1 VTAAPGPGAAL
12 APGTSA
18 PDFALRD
25 QNNQRV
31 RLADVRRGRDVLL
44 VFYPFAFTGVCRGE
58 LAGIQED
65 LGSFGN
71 DAVQVLTISVDSVFA
86 HKVWAEREGYEFPL
100 LADFWPHGAVASAY
114 GVFDASRGVAERAT
128 FVVDRAGVIRFAEVN
143 PPGVA
148 RDLGRWRAALA
159 ALRG

>member
-1 VTAAPGPGAAL
+1 MTAPLAPGAA
-12 APGTSA
+12 A

-25 QNNQRV
+25 QNNQGV
-31 RLADVRRGRDVLL
+31 RLADVRGARDVLL

-65 LGSFGN
+65 LGSFVN
-71 DAVQVLTISVDSVFA
+71 EAVQVLAVSVDSVFA
-86 HKVWAEREGYEFPL
+86 HKVWADREGYEFPL

-114 GVFDASRGVAERAT
+114 GVFDSGRGVAERAT
-128 FVVDRAGVIRFAEVN
+128 FVVDRAGVIRFVEVN

-148 RDLGRWRAALA
+148 RDAGRWRVALA
-159 ALRG
+159 ALRR